1 MKIYYVERSTDLR
14 KQQPTYASSDAI
26 LSTGGGIRRLWPTRS
41 YLGTGTLTFCRKLWR
56 ANSTLTGGGELESGQ
71 TAIAF
76 TPLHQLETDGRTGA
90 VQSPTRTWAWT
101 WPTCGWSRTERYR

>member
-1 MKIYYVERSTDLR
+1 MKHEVRYIMLKEVQICESNNLHMLHRTQFSRQGVEFEDCG
-14 KQQPTYASSDAI
+14 QQ
-26 LSTGGGIRRLWPTRS
+26 
-41 YLGTGTLTFCRKLWR
+41 GTLTFCRKLWR